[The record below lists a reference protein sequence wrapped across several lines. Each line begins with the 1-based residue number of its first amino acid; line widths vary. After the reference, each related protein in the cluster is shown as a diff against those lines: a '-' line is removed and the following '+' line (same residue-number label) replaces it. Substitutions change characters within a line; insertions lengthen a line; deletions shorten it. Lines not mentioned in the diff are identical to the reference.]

1 MKNTSIGLALTAAM
15 TAMILSAC
23 GAKTEAPRSDAPAGP
38 AVGVVALQARR
49 VPLTSELPGRVVASE
64 EAEVRPQVGGIIQR
78 RLFVEGGEVKA
89 GQPLYQLDPAPY
101 RATYDSALAALQ
113 KARAAVPGARATA
126 GRDRDLVK
134 LNAISTQDYES
145 AIDTL
150 AQAQA
155 SVAAA
160 QAALETARI
169 NLDYTTIRAPISGRI
184 DKSAL
189 TPGAL
194 VTAGQSTALTTIH
207 QIDPVNIDVTQSSAS
222 LLNLRAAIASGRIH
236 AAGDHIP
243 VRVRL
248 ENGALYPL
256 AGELAFAESSVSTS
270 TGTYTMRA
278 MLRNPSRL
286 LLPGMYVRAIV
297 EEGSVPRGFLIPQ
310 RAISRNARGE
320 PTALFVVDR
329 RVVER
334 TFANTRDVGN
344 DLLVSGGV
352 RDGDLLVVEGSQQ
365 VRVGDAVSAVQ
376 VALNPATG
384 EVAPRMDADAAD
396 NAKASVSSSVEA
408 QHGG

>member
-1 MKNTSIGLALTAAM
+1 MKHTSIGLAAA

-23 GAKTEAPRSDAPAGP
+23 GAKTETPRSEAAAGLP
-38 AVGVVALQARR
+38 VSVIELRAQA
-49 VPLTSELPGRVVASE
+49 VPLTTELPGRVVASE

-101 RATYDSALAALQ
+101 RAAYDSARAALQ
-113 KARAAVPGARATA
+113 KAQAAVPGARATA
-126 GRDRDLVK
+126 DRDRELVK
-134 LNAISTQDYES
+134 LNAISKQDYES

-160 QAALETARI
+160 HAALETARI

-222 LLNLRAAIASGRIH
+222 LLDLRAAIAAGRIH

-256 AGELAFAESSVSTS
+256 AGQLAFAESSVSTT

-297 EEGSVPRGFLIPQ
+297 EEGTVPHGFLIPQ
-310 RAISRNARGE
+310 RAVSRNARGE
-320 PTALFVVDR
+320 PTALFVVGK

-334 TFANTRDVGN
+334 TFAGAREVGN
-344 DLLVSGGV
+344 DLLVPGGV
-352 RDGDLLVVEGSQQ
+352 QDGDLLIVEGSQQ
-365 VRVGDAVSAVQ
+365 VRAGDAVSAAQ

-384 EVAPRMDADAAD
+384 EVAPQVDAAAA
-396 NAKASVSSSVEA
+396 NGVSAEA
-408 QHGG
+408 EHGG

>member
-1 MKNTSIGLALTAAM
+1 MIALRAQ
-15 TAMILSAC
+15 
-23 GAKTEAPRSDAPAGP
+23 
-38 AVGVVALQARR
+38 AVPV
-49 VPLTSELPGRVVASE
+49 TTELPGRVVAFE

-101 RATYDSALAALQ
+101 RAAFDSARAALQ
-113 KARAAVPGARATA
+113 KAQAAVPGARATA
-126 GRDRDLVK
+126 DRDRELVK
-134 LNAISTQDYES
+134 LNAVSKQDYES
-145 AIDTL
+145 AVDTL

-222 LLNLRAAIASGRIH
+222 LLALRAAIASGRIH
-236 AAGDHIP
+236 AAGDHIA

-256 AGELAFAESSVSTS
+256 AGQLAFAESSVSTT

-286 LLPGMYVRAIV
+286 LLPGMYVRAVV
-297 EEGSVPRGFLIPQ
+297 EEGTVPHGFLIPQ
-310 RAISRNARGE
+310 RAVSRNAHGE
-320 PTALFVVDR
+320 PTALFVVGK

-334 TFANTRDVGN
+334 TFAGTREFGN
-344 DLLVSGGV
+344 DLLVQGGV
-352 RDGDLLVVEGSQQ
+352 QGGVQDGDLLIVEGSQQ
-365 VRVGDAVSAVQ
+365 VRAGDAVSAEQ

-384 EVAPRMDADAAD
+384 EVAPPADAAAATD
-396 NAKASVSSSVEA
+396 ASADA
-408 QHGG
+408 QRGG

>member
-1 MKNTSIGLALTAAM
+1 MKHTSIGLAVA

-23 GAKTEAPRSDAPAGP
+23 GAKTETPRSEAAAGLP
-38 AVGVVALQARR
+38 VSVIALRAQA

-101 RATYDSALAALQ
+101 RAAHDSARAVLQ
-113 KARAAVPGARATA
+113 KAQAAVPGARATA
-126 GRDRDLVK
+126 DRDRELVK
-134 LNAISTQDYES
+134 LNAISKQDYES

-222 LLNLRAAIASGRIH
+222 LLDLRAAIASGRIH

-256 AGELAFAESSVSTS
+256 AGQLAFAESSVSTT

-297 EEGSVPRGFLIPQ
+297 EEGTVPHGFLIPQ
-310 RAISRNARGE
+310 RAVSRNARGE
-320 PTALFVVDR
+320 PTALFVVGK

-334 TFANTRDVGN
+334 TFAGAREVGN
-344 DLLVSGGV
+344 DLLVPGGV
-352 RDGDLLVVEGSQQ
+352 QDGDLLIVEGSQQ
-365 VRVGDAVSAVQ
+365 VRAGDAVSAVQ
-376 VALNPATG
+376 VAVNPATG
-384 EVAPRMDADAAD
+384 EVAPQVDAAA
-396 NAKASVSSSVEA
+396 NGASAEA